1 MLLDIAFHIAAV
13 TTIMASADAIR
24 MSADSL
30 IVFPNA
36 IRMFERI

>member
-1 MLLDIAFHIAAV
+1 MLLDFAFLIAVI

-36 IRMFERI
+36 INLNSG